1 LARRRQ
7 RTHTASSVVSLGL
20 IGNSA
25 VESRGEARVRS
36 RAAAKSEMG
45 TCEVWLCFGVQ
56 DVQRIRVG
64 GAVMARKTTMLSKQW
79 VAVVGAVGLAT
90 TCPSGAVGLT
100 PQAQFG

>member
-1 LARRRQ
+1 MEQHWASVLFMAGDTLCLRKGGLARRRQ
-7 RTHTASSVVSLGL
+7 RTHTTSSVVSLGL

-64 GAVMARKTTMLSKQW
+64 GAVMA
-79 VAVVGAVGLAT
+79 
-90 TCPSGAVGLT
+90 
-100 PQAQFG
+100 